1 MGFRINF
8 TLFGSVC
15 LPCSTIPRRLRALR
29 PLLVCFIRILTFSR
43 EGLTRVLLGE
53 QVFISEHGDKQQRT
67 LPYKNHGVM
76 KIFCETHRRQLCWG
90 VIYCYSH
97 EHSPPFLSPLT
108 SLEQPVTDSFAVYAC
123 LSAMFCLMPQSM
135 PTVSSVSK
143 GRYRTK
149 CVGSIQYS
157 NKKYL
162 FVLQVHDKSVSLF
175 VSLSL
180 PFPLPLSV
188 CLSLC

>member
-1 MGFRINF
+1 MGFRITF

-15 LPCSTIPRRLRALR
+15 LPCCTTPRQWRALR
-29 PLLVCFIRILTFSR
+29 PLLVCFSQISTFSM

-53 QVFISEHGDKQQRT
+53 QVFSSEHGDKQKRT

-97 EHSPPFLSPLT
+97 EPPPPFLSPLPT
-108 SLEQPVTDSFAVYAC
+108 SLEHPVTDSFAVYAC
-123 LSAMFCLMPQSM
+123 LSTMLCLMPQSM

-143 GRYRTK
+143 GRYR
-149 CVGSIQYS
+149 
-157 NKKYL
+157 
-162 FVLQVHDKSVSLF
+162 DK
-175 VSLSL
+175 
-180 PFPLPLSV
+180 V
-188 CLSLC
+188 CW